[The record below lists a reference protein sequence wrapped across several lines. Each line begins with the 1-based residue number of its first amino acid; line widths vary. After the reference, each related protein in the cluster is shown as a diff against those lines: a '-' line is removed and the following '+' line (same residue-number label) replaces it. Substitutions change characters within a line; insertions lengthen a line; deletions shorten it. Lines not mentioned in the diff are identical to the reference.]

1 MTRIFIGRL
10 SPRTQERD
18 IENIFSAY
26 GKVKRVDLKEG
37 YAFVF
42 FSDEKNALESIA
54 AMNNKELDGN
64 MIVVEPAHN
73 NSKPRNSNGNRGNT
87 ELRLSCRNLDPN
99 TSWQDLKDWARVAG
113 KVTFANVFTRD
124 SQKLGVI
131 EFEVLY
137 FVNESHKLTHL
148 SYQSIQI
155 IFSSY

>member
-1 MTRIFIGRL
+1 MDGEMTRIFIGRL

-18 IENIFSAY
+18 LENIFSAY

-42 FSDEKNALESIA
+42 FCDEKNAMEAIA

-73 NSKPRNSNGNRGNT
+73 NSKPRNGNGNRGNT
-87 ELRLSCRNLDPN
+87 ELRLSCRNLDPS

-124 SQKLGVI
+124 SHKLGVI
-131 EFEVLY
+131 EFEVCINSMY
-137 FVNESHKLTHL
+137 SKRF
-148 SYQSIQI
+148 
-155 IFSSY
+155 

>member
-131 EFEVLY
+131 EFEV
-137 FVNESHKLTHL
+137 FP
-148 SYQSIQI
+148 
-155 IFSSY
+155 

>member
-1 MTRIFIGRL
+1 MDGEMTRIFIGRL

-131 EFEVLY
+131 EFEV
-137 FVNESHKLTHL
+137 FP
-148 SYQSIQI
+148 
-155 IFSSY
+155 